1 MLLTDFNLLSGSVF
15 NTTALMVPR
24 KKVGYMD
31 DVLMDFNHGIP
42 SNSTGA
48 CCQCCCR
55 WTLLKVTIHCL
66 NNLFSF
72 FLKFLCVLLPKTI
85 IISPY
90 ICPRRVFTSDGMKSE
105 RELFQLP
112 NTGNFGA
119 VRRFVW
125 EQNTCTSR
133 FNAFFAGLAF
143 LDSVSFV
150 TDPIQ
155 FNIGQSCD
163 VVLTNGKAGN
173 LLAV

>member
-1 MLLTDFNLLSGSVF
+1 
-15 NTTALMVPR
+15 
-24 KKVGYMD
+24 
-31 DVLMDFNHGIP
+31 MDFTKGN
-42 SNSTGA
+42 N
-48 CCQCCCR
+48 
-55 WTLLKVTIHCL
+55 TLFEQPFFIFFKVFVC
-66 NNLFSF
+66 FAAQDS
-72 FLKFLCVLLPKTI
+72 
-85 IISPY
+85 SPY